1 MRNKKTL
8 LIRGGKKAH
17 IKTKQGRRKSRPCFV
32 LRKAASAKTEAAGA
46 KPTPVKGAW
55 APCLLA
61 AAIVTA
67 TVIVS
72 AAAAATDYDEKNNPK
87 TRIISAASEATHNIT
102 SFRNKF
108 SKPRH

>member
-17 IKTKQGRRKSRPCFV
+17 IKTKQGRRKSRPCFAQSGSGENRNRRRQTYPGNGIKRHV
-32 LRKAASAKTEAAGA
+32 
-46 KPTPVKGAW
+46 
-55 APCLLA
+55 LA